1 MNPQLFALGPT
12 FERECRYVVSG
23 QVFPTKLRF
32 LLQADSI
39 CDLFF
44 RSRKRL
50 FITLLSTSAYLA
62 FCYLAAGT
70 VPCVTLP
77 PPPEV
82 AEAAPVGTPQP
93 GITNES
99 TSTPMAVPTVSRSED
114 VTTSVVSCLG
124 DSITNGY
131 PYWGTASTYPA
142 RLQAQLDAAHGPG
155 SFDVINHG
163 VDGYRADQVLKD
175 LQDLNWMAED
185 PDFVLLMVGG
195 NDLTQE
201 AGGDPAKLPEVI
213 SRTVGEV
220 QDIVNVV
227 ITHTNA
233 DGSHPQIIVS
243 AIIPT
248 TVTLESLAVWSYN
261 SRLES
266 DLTGVDLWITG
277 NWDDFYDP
285 LTGHAR
291 ESLMYDSVHPNAD
304 GYLVMAENW
313 FEALES
319 LVQKRKVYLPLVLR
333 DR

>member
-1 MNPQLFALGPT
+1 
-12 FERECRYVVSG
+12 
-23 QVFPTKLRF
+23 
-32 LLQADSI
+32 
-39 CDLFF
+39 
-44 RSRKRL
+44 
-50 FITLLSTSAYLA
+50 
-62 FCYLAAGT
+62 
-70 VPCVTLP
+70 
-77 PPPEV
+77 
-82 AEAAPVGTPQP
+82 
-93 GITNES
+93 
-99 TSTPMAVPTVSRSED
+99 MAVPTISRSED

-131 PYWGTASTYPA
+131 PYWGTESTYPA
-142 RLQAQLDAAHGPG
+142 RLQAQLDVAYGPG

-163 VDGYRADQVLKD
+163 VDGYRADQVLAD
-175 LQDLNWMAED
+175 LENLNWMAKD

-261 SRLES
+261 SSLES
-266 DLTGVDLWITG
+266 DLTGVHLWITD